1 MSPLLTPIALQRPAT
16 IHFSSRLDNNPREVS
31 RDNILALYRAAF

>member
-1 MSPLLTPIALQRPAT
+1 MSPLLTPIALRHPAS

-31 RDNILALYRAAF
+31 RDDILARYRAAF